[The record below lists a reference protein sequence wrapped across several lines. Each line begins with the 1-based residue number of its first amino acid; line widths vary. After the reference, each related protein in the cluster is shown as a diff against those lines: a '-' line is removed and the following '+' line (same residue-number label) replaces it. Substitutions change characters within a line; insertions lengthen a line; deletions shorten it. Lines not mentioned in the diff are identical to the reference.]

1 MISYLDTGQNV
12 SHDDLLTVVF
22 WEILTE
28 FLKNYKWKCV
38 KIILQVRKEQNA
50 KISSSQSNQNN

>member
-28 FLKNYKWKCV
+28 FLKNYK
-38 KIILQVRKEQNA
+38 
-50 KISSSQSNQNN
+50 